1 MKEIIPGLGDRT
13 ARDRLDE
20 LFSRE
25 TLGAVLFGSAAS
37 KVVEKINTIAVI
49 AVVIYLLG
57 IEVGPTMW
65 VIAILLLFSWSLEFL
80 LFIYL
85 YVRWEQALETVEE
98 ATDKAKDKASETKE
112 KAKEKK
118 DEVTSDE

>member
-1 MKEIIPGLGDRT
+1 MKEIIPGLGDRK
-13 ARDRLDE
+13 ARKRLDE

-37 KVVEKINTIAVI
+37 KIVEKINTV
-49 AVVIYLLG
+49 VVI
-57 IEVGPTMW
+57 
-65 VIAILLLFSWSLEFL
+65 IAILLLFNISVSTEMWVIALLLLMSWSVEFVV
-80 LFIYL
+80 FIYL
-85 YVRWEQALETVEE
+85 YVRWEQALKAVDE
-98 ATDKAKDKASETKE
+98 ATDKAKDKAQDTKD